1 MRTIPLLFQGLTTFC
16 CLTFCVT
23 GTAGAQEG
31 TEAVTDASEA
41 VVTRESDPVD
51 QPDPEVSI
59 RLTIVTAAGAGT
71 LLAETA
77 PETLADLEELSKAGS
92 LLRYSRVGLNTVE
105 NTPATLQAGEMV
117 AIPTGRVTGFP
128 DNRGGMSRQMIVE
141 RQSVG
146 TLYSATARQ
155 TASGKILVELKIEQT
170 KLSPAASSASDSDE
184 MPRTPG
190 TQQLTFSTSVLL
202 KSGEP
207 EVLASWQTLSPE
219 GPVQEVI
226 LLKAAVEE

>member
-1 MRTIPLLFQGLTTFC
+1 MRTVSVLFRGLATFC
-16 CLTFCVT
+16 CLACCLPST
-23 GTAGAQEG
+23 GRAQDKPADTAAPS
-31 TEAVTDASEA
+31 AIHFANRA
-41 VVTRESDPVD
+41 
-51 QPDPEVSI
+51 DPEVSI

-71 LLAETA
+71 LLAETP
-77 PETLADLEELSKAGS
+77 PETLADLEELSKAGE

-117 AIPTGRVTGFP
+117 AIPTGRVVTGFP
-128 DNRGGMSRQMIVE
+128 DNRGGISRQTVVE

-146 TLYSATARQ
+146 TLYSATARR
-155 TASGKILVELKIEQT
+155 TSSGKILVELKIEQT
-170 KLSPAASSASDSDE
+170 KLSPLTPSASDSDE

-207 EVLASWQTLSPE
+207 EVLASWQTLGSE

-226 LLKAAVEE
+226 LLQAAVQE

>member
-1 MRTIPLLFQGLTTFC
+1 MRTNSTLFRGMTTIC
-16 CLTFCVT
+16 CLTCCLSAS
-23 GTAGAQEG
+23 AGVEDG
-31 TEAVTDASEA
+31 TEAVADSSEA
-41 VVTRESDPVD
+41 VVARQSEPVE
-51 QPDPEVSI
+51 QPDPEASI

-92 LLRYSRVGLNTVE
+92 LLRYSRVGLNAVE
-105 NTPATLQAGEMV
+105 NTKATLQAGEMV
-117 AIPTGRVTGFP
+117 SIPTGRVTGFP
-128 DNRGGMSRQMIVE
+128 DNRGGLSRQMIVE

-146 TLYSATARQ
+146 TLYSATARR
-155 TASGKILVELKIEQT
+155 TSSGKILVELKIEQT

-226 LLKAAVEE
+226 LLQAAVQE

>member
-1 MRTIPLLFQGLTTFC
+1 MNTVPMLFRGLAAIC
-16 CLTFCVT
+16 CLGCCLPST
-23 GTAGAQEG
+23 GRAQDKPA
-31 TEAVTDASEA
+31 EAA
-41 VVTRESDPVD
+41 VPSAIHFANRA
-51 QPDPEVSI
+51 DPEVSI

-71 LLAETA
+71 LLAETP
-77 PETLADLEELSKAGS
+77 PETLADLEELSKAGG

-117 AIPTGRVTGFP
+117 AIPTGRMTGFP
-128 DNRGGMSRQMIVE
+128 DNRGGLSRQMIVE

-146 TLYSATARQ
+146 TLYSATARR
-155 TASGKILVELKIEQT
+155 TSSGKILVELKIEQT
-170 KLSPAASSASDSDE
+170 KLSPPTPSASDADE

-190 TQQLTFSTSVLL
+190 TQQLTFSTTVLL

-207 EVLASWQTLSPE
+207 EVLASWQTLSSE

-226 LLKAAVEE
+226 LLQAAVQE

>member
-1 MRTIPLLFQGLTTFC
+1 MRAIPVLSLGLTICC
-16 CLTFCVT
+16 CLTST
-23 GTAGAQEG
+23 SRAQE
-31 TEAVTDASEA
+31 DAAAARAPSA
-41 VVTRESDPVD
+41 INFANRV
-51 QPDPEVSI
+51 DPEVSI

-71 LLAETA
+71 LLAETP
-77 PETLADLEELSKAGS
+77 PETLADLEELSKAGE
-92 LLRYSRVGLNTVE
+92 LLRYSRVGLNAVE
-105 NTPATLQAGEMV
+105 NTPATLQAGEMI

-128 DNRGGMSRQMIVE
+128 DNRGGLSRQMVVE

-146 TLYSATARQ
+146 TLYSATARR
-155 TASGKILVELKIEQT
+155 TSSGKILVELKIEQT
-170 KLSPAASSASDSDE
+170 KLSPAAPSASEADE

-207 EVLASWQTLSPE
+207 EVLASWQTLSSE

-226 LLKAAVEE
+226 LLQASVQE